1 MSCVDIS
8 GALKEESSNDHGAG
22 GAVATWSPCHSK
34 SGEVLNGKTLF
45 MPTNIPKMYSL
56 VVLRIGFHA
65 LLVLTG

>member
-8 GALKEESSNDHGAG
+8 GALKEESSNDGAG
-22 GAVATWSPCHSK
+22 GAVGTWSPCHSK

>member
-34 SGEVLNGKTLF
+34 SGEVLNEKTLF

-56 VVLRIGFHA
+56 VVVRIGFHA